1 MTPLKNPDLAPIR
14 FELTLAVDPDDAF
27 NAFTAGFGDWWP
39 TDTHSISK
47 KDCITVEFNDG
58 VGGEIIERA
67 KGQDDIPWGRVRSW
81 QPGEHLSFTW
91 HPGWNA
97 GDFTLVEVSFD
108 LNEFGRCV
116 IRLEHK
122 AWENVGEIAPALR
135 EGYLKGWEFAFG
147 ECFGN
152 YLRQKR

>member
-1 MTPLKNPDLAPIR
+1 VTPLKNPDLAPIL

-27 NAFTAGFGDWWP
+27 NAFTSGFGDWWP

-81 QPGEHLSFTW
+81 QPGEHVLATLPSLRSPLTLTSLVAVSSVWSTRHGKMSAKSRQPFAKATLRAGNL
-91 HPGWNA
+91 PLANA
-97 GDFTLVEVSFD
+97 LAITCAKSADQYS
-108 LNEFGRCV
+108 
-116 IRLEHK
+116 
-122 AWENVGEIAPALR
+122 
-135 EGYLKGWEFAFG
+135 
-147 ECFGN
+147 
-152 YLRQKR
+152 